1 MISGKLLRIFVDE
14 DDRFA
19 GRPLHLAIVDELRSA
34 GFSGATVLKG
44 IEGFGPTR
52 RLRAAR
58 AIDSAAGMPVL
69 IEVIEDEDKIVAFL
83 PKLEAIVTSGLLT
96 LETIHAMRVTGQAR

>member
-14 DDRFA
+14 DDRIA
-19 GRPLHLAIVDELRSA
+19 GRPSHLAIVDELRSA
-34 GFSGATVLKG
+34 GFSGATVRKG
-44 IEGFGPTR
+44 IEGFGPSR

-58 AIDSAAGMPVL
+58 AIDSAAGLPVL
-69 IEVIEDEDKIVAFL
+69 IEVIDDEAKIAAFL

-96 LETIHAMRVTGQAR
+96 LETIHVTRVAGEAR